1 MLLVCAANTKR
12 CCCTYSIVPLLEPDV
27 FTDHTVHV
35 VPQVARLVA
44 ALPPIATAEGT
55 TQYA

>member
-1 MLLVCAANTKR
+1 MH
-12 CCCTYSIVPLLEPDV
+12 SIVPLLEPDV
-27 FTDHTVHV
+27 FSDHAVNV
-35 VPQVARLVA
+35 VPQVARFVA